1 MNHSISSPVYRELHG
16 ITEEEETRIDE
27 LMLMVTTE
35 TRRGIA
41 PGDLGAKLR
50 EHIGGIN
57 VATRIHKEVQQDTLR
72 VQTRPVCESRVIFCE
87 EDADQE

>member
-35 TRRGIA
+35 TRRGIS
-41 PGDLGAKLR
+41 PRDLGAKFR
-50 EHIGGIN
+50 EHTGKWPVTEERRFYLMSVVMASL
-57 VATRIHKEVQQDTLR
+57 VAMVLT
-72 VQTRPVCESRVIFCE
+72 
-87 EDADQE
+87 

>member
-1 MNHSISSPVYRELHG
+1 MNHSISSAVYRELHG

-50 EHIGGIN
+50 EHIGGWPMTEERRFYLMSVVMASL
-57 VATRIHKEVQQDTLR
+57 VAMVLT
-72 VQTRPVCESRVIFCE
+72 
-87 EDADQE
+87 